1 MDLHHIHAFTAAM
14 QRKHLDDMLVHMADN
29 VALRTP
35 LAAEPLVG
43 KPAIRPVVAT
53 LLQVIE
59 TIVFREFLEGPVHVA
74 AFFELEAAGTELQ
87 GVDYWRLDENGLIQ
101 EMNVFWRPLP
111 AILAVN
117 SALAA
122 VGR

>member
-1 MDLHHIHAFTAAM
+1 M
-14 QRKHLDDMLVHMADN
+14 QRKHLDDMLVHMADT
-29 VALRTP
+29 VTLRTP

-53 LLQVIE
+53 LLQVID
-59 TIVFREFLEGPVHVA
+59 TIVFREVLEGPAHVA
-74 AFFELEAAGTELQ
+74 AFFEIKAAGTELQ
-87 GVDYWRLDENGLIQ
+87 GVDYWRLGENGLIQ

-122 VGR
+122 Q

>member
-1 MDLHHIHAFTAAM
+1 
-14 QRKHLDDMLVHMADN
+14 MADN

-43 KPAIRPVVAT
+43 KAAIRPVVAT
-53 LLQVIE
+53 LLQVID
-59 TIVFREFLEGPVHVA
+59 TIVFREVLEGPEHVA
-74 AFFELEAAGTELQ
+74 AFFEIQAAGTELQ
-87 GVDYWRLDENGLIQ
+87 GLDYWRLDENGVIQ

-111 AILAVN
+111 AIVAVN

-122 VGR
+122 R